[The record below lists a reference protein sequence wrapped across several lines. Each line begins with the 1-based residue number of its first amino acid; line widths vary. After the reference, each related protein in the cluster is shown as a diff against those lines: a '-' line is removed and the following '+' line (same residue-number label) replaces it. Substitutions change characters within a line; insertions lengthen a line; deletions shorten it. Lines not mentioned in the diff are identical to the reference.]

1 MASSTSGVKPR
12 PAGERLRSG
21 LLTTLLLL
29 PAGIWYLVLLVAP
42 LVIIVVFSFGT
53 RARNGG
59 YAPAFVFDNY
69 ARALQKPE
77 PFITSL
83 QMATIG
89 TILCLLVGLPLAYY
103 LATRAGRY
111 RGVLILL
118 LVIPFWTS
126 FLIRTYAWLLILG
139 PDAGLAGFLESV
151 TGAEQVQIL
160 GTPVAVMIG
169 LVYNYLPLMVF
180 PLFVS
185 LDRIDRRVLEAAF
198 DLGAGGLSVFRRVIF
213 PQSLPGVVA
222 GVILVGVP
230 ATGEY
235 VIPTILGGGK
245 SLMFGNIIAN
255 QFGSSFVW
263 PFGAAL
269 ATTLTAVLLL
279 IIVATLQTARRT
291 GMEQV
296 L

>member
-1 MASSTSGVKPR
+1 VRDALAR
-12 PAGERLRSG
+12 R
-21 LLTTLLLL
+21 LTTIPNLLWTAVFFVVPFGMMVVYSLSRQDVL
-29 PAGIWYLVLLVAP
+29 TAKISYVWTTENYRLIDDAIILNAFARSLWISGGSTLICLVLGYPVA
-42 LVIIVVFSFGT
+42 
-53 RARNGG
+53 
-59 YAPAFVFDNY
+59 Y
-69 ARALQKPE
+69 
-77 PFITSL
+77 FI
-83 QMATIG
+83 AH
-89 TILCLLVGLPLAYY
+89 
-103 LATRAGRY
+103 RAGRFKSLFL
-111 RGVLILL
+111 V
-118 LVIPFWTS
+118 LVIVPFWTS
-126 FLIRTYAWLLILG
+126 FVIRTYAWLGILG
-139 PDAGLAGFLESV
+139 PAGYLNDVVGWFGASPNSLKLAYN
-151 TGAEQVQIL
+151 
-160 GTPVAVMIG
+160 TPAIMIG
-169 LVYNYLPLMVF
+169 IVYNYLPLMVF

-213 PQSLPGVVA
+213 PQSLPGVLA

-279 IIVATLQTARRT
+279 LIVVVLQTARRT